1 MSLDPSCYRNGEPGT
16 VIHEFMHA
24 FGFHHEQ
31 SRTDRD
37 DYVIINYPNIQPGI
51 NYSIISINLMY
62 TLVKCNAVQARK
74 EILINTTLTPFKT
87 LALLMI
93 TVIILNNNV
102 NLSFYSLVYL

>member
-37 DYVIINYPNIQPGI
+37 DNVIINYPNIQPGK
-51 NYSIISINLMY
+51 YSSECPILS
-62 TLVKCNAVQARK
+62 T
-74 EILINTTLTPFKT
+74 ILIHLNE
-87 LALLMI
+87 I
-93 TVIILNNNV
+93 DILRQGRK
-102 NLSFYSLVYL
+102 L